1 MKQERKS
8 NPYFGVEI
16 SRSKYKNGYDRDIE
30 LSISTNGYHW
40 IGLPNMNIQDLKE
53 LRKSMR
59 KLSIRYNVSR
69 VTIGNCV
76 KLFKQR

>member
-1 MKQERKS
+1 MKYERKDK
-8 NPYFGVEI
+8 PYFGVKI
-16 SRSKYKNGYDRDIE
+16 FKGKYPDRNGRDIE
-30 LSISTNGYHW
+30 LSVCTNANYW
-40 IGLPNMNIQDLKE
+40 VGLPNMNIHDLKE

>member
-30 LSISTNGYHW
+30 LSISTNGSLDRIAKYEYPGPERTTK
-40 IGLPNMNIQDLKE
+40 IYKKI
-53 LRKSMR
+53 
-59 KLSIRYNVSR
+59 Y
-69 VTIGNCV
+69 
-76 KLFKQR
+76 

>member
-53 LRKSMR
+53 LRKSI
-59 KLSIRYNVSR
+59 KNILKKTNNENIFEP
-69 VTIGNCV
+69 
-76 KLFKQR
+76 L

>member
-53 LRKSMR
+53 LRKSIKNILKR
-59 KLSIRYNVSR
+59 TNNENIFEPL
-69 VTIGNCV
+69 
-76 KLFKQR
+76 

>member
-30 LSISTNGYHW
+30 LSISTKYLLTVITG
-40 IGLPNMNIQDLKE
+40 
-53 LRKSMR
+53 
-59 KLSIRYNVSR
+59 
-69 VTIGNCV
+69 
-76 KLFKQR
+76 

>member
-30 LSISTNGYHW
+30 LSISTTNGYHW

-53 LRKSMR
+53 L
-59 KLSIRYNVSR
+59 
-69 VTIGNCV
+69 
-76 KLFKQR
+76 

>member
-16 SRSKYKNGYDRDIE
+16 SRSEYKNRYDRDIE

-53 LRKSMR
+53 LRKSIR
-59 KLSIRYNVSR
+59 KYIKEN
-69 VTIGNCV
+69 
-76 KLFKQR
+76 KQ

>member
-16 SRSKYKNGYDRDIE
+16 SRSKYKNKYDDRDIE

-53 LRKSMR
+53 LRKSIR
-59 KLSIRYNVSR
+59 KYIKEN
-69 VTIGNCV
+69 
-76 KLFKQR
+76 KQ

>member
-16 SRSKYKNGYDRDIE
+16 SRSKYKNGYDIDNSI
-30 LSISTNGYHW
+30 SISTNGDHW

-53 LRKSMR
+53 LRKS
-59 KLSIRYNVSR
+59 IRENIY
-69 VTIGNCV
+69 
-76 KLFKQR
+76 

>member
-16 SRSKYKNGYDRDIE
+16 SRSKYKDGYDRYIE

-53 LRKSMR
+53 LRKSIR
-59 KLSIRYNVSR
+59 KYIKEN
-69 VTIGNCV
+69 
-76 KLFKQR
+76 KQ

>member
-40 IGLPNMNIQDLKE
+40 IGLPNMNIQDLKVHYE
-53 LRKSMR
+53 K
-59 KLSIRYNVSR
+59 IIN
-69 VTIGNCV
+69 
-76 KLFKQR
+76 

>member
-53 LRKSMR
+53 LLKSVSYTHLTLPT
-59 KLSIRYNVSR
+59 KLEV
-69 VTIGNCV
+69 
-76 KLFKQR
+76 

>member
-16 SRSKYKNGYDRDIE
+16 YRSKYKNGYDRDIE

-53 LRKSMR
+53 LRKSIR
-59 KLSIRYNVSR
+59 KYIKEN
-69 VTIGNCV
+69 
-76 KLFKQR
+76 KQ

>member
-16 SRSKYKNGYDRDIE
+16 SRSKYKNGYDRDIG

-53 LRKSMR
+53 LRKSIR
-59 KLSIRYNVSR
+59 KYIKEN
-69 VTIGNCV
+69 
-76 KLFKQR
+76 KQ

>member
-8 NPYFGVEI
+8 DPYFGVEI

-30 LSISTNGYHW
+30 LSISINGYHW

-53 LRKSMR
+53 LRKSIR
-59 KLSIRYNVSR
+59 KYIKEN
-69 VTIGNCV
+69 
-76 KLFKQR
+76 KQ

>member
-16 SRSKYKNGYDRDIE
+16 SRSEYKNRYDRDIE
-30 LSISTNGYHW
+30 LSISTNGHHW

-53 LRKSMR
+53 LRKSIR
-59 KLSIRYNVSR
+59 KYIKNHE
-69 VTIGNCV
+69 
-76 KLFKQR
+76 Q

>member
-30 LSISTNGYHW
+30 LSISTTNGYHW

-53 LRKSMR
+53 LRKSIR
-59 KLSIRYNVSR
+59 KYIKEN
-69 VTIGNCV
+69 
-76 KLFKQR
+76 KQ

>member
-16 SRSKYKNGYDRDIE
+16 SRSKYKKGYDRDIE

-53 LRKSMR
+53 LRKSIR
-59 KLSIRYNVSR
+59 KYIKEN
-69 VTIGNCV
+69 
-76 KLFKQR
+76 KQ

>member
-1 MKQERKS
+1 MKQEKKS

-16 SRSKYKNGYDRDIE
+16 SRSEYKNRYDRDIE

-53 LRKSMR
+53 LRKSIR
-59 KLSIRYNVSR
+59 KYIKEN
-69 VTIGNCV
+69 
-76 KLFKQR
+76 KQ

>member
-53 LRKSMR
+53 LRKS
-59 KLSIRYNVSR
+59 IRNILKK
-69 VTIGNCV
+69 TNNENIFEP
-76 KLFKQR
+76 L

>member
-1 MKQERKS
+1 MKQDRKS

-16 SRSKYKNGYDRDIE
+16 SSSKYKNGYDRDIE

-53 LRKSMR
+53 LLKSIL
-59 KLSIRYNVSR
+59 KSIRKY
-69 VTIGNCV
+69 I
-76 KLFKQR
+76 K